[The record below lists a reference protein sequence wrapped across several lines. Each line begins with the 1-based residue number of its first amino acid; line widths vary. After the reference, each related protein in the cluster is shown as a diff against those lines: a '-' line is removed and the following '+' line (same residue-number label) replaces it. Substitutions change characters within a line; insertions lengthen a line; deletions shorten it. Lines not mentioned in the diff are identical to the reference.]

1 MSAPRCVVFSVAD
14 RSLALPGDAV
24 RRVLPMPRLETLP
37 AMPPVLAGVMV
48 LAGAAVPVLRL
59 DVLFG
64 LERREPG
71 LYTPL
76 LLLDRPDGALA
87 LMVDRV
93 VEVVT
98 VPQGG
103 LVPVDASASF
113 NRCVRATWVRRGEA
127 VHLLA
132 PDELLSAAEEARLRD
147 LRAIAE
153 ERLAAWQ
160 GVAP

>member
-14 RSLALPGDAV
+14 HSLALPGDAV
-24 RRVLPMPRLETLP
+24 RRVLPMPRLERLP

-48 LAGAAVPVLRL
+48 LAGVAVPVLRL

-76 LLLDRPDGALA
+76 LLVDGADGPLA
-87 LMVDRV
+87 LIVDRV
-93 VEVVT
+93 IEVTALPSTELTPLTAEV
-98 VPQGG
+98 
-103 LVPVDASASF
+103 SF
-113 NRCVRATWVRRGEA
+113 NRCVRGTWTRRGVP

-132 PDELLSAAEEARLRD
+132 ADGLLSAAEEARLGD
-147 LRAIAE
+147 LRAIAT
-153 ERLAAWQ
+153 ERLALWRDA
-160 GVAP
+160 AS